1 MFSNTEEQ
9 VYAKNVPIVEPGVPG
24 AVSPVI
30 WPPNATA
37 RLGFMFPLTP
47 RRTGPGHASALVLL
61 VFAGGSV
68 LDAILRAISRYT
80 PAAGI
85 LPQVLLAG
93 VPVLIVIGTWLCLR
107 GRRDLSA
114 HLLLQLL
121 LGILVGILTMW
132 SALPLSWYLGIGL
145 VFWSMRLG
153 TNLLMW
159 VGTSLLVLAGWAK
172 FGLIDFTGV
181 LFLPFAATPVLF
193 LGAAAYFQLHQVR
206 HQQQEEEDPEAEQAR
221 ELLLNRYGREPGQ

>member
-1 MFSNTEEQ
+1 
-9 VYAKNVPIVEPGVPG
+9 
-24 AVSPVI
+24 
-30 WPPNATA
+30 
-37 RLGFMFPLTP
+37 MFPLTP

-107 GRRDLSA
+107 GRKDLSV

-121 LGILVGILTMW
+121 LGILVGILTMR

-181 LFLPFAATPVLF
+181 LFLPFAVTPVLF
-193 LGAAAYFQLHQVR
+193 LAAAAYFQLHQVR
-206 HQQQEEEDPEAEQAR
+206 HQQQEEADPEAEQAR

>member
-1 MFSNTEEQ
+1 
-9 VYAKNVPIVEPGVPG
+9 
-24 AVSPVI
+24 
-30 WPPNATA
+30 
-37 RLGFMFPLTP
+37 MFPLTP

-172 FGLIDFTGV
+172 FGLIDFTGGPFPA
-181 LFLPFAATPVLF
+181 LRRHSCALPGGGCLLPTAPGTPPAA
-193 LGAAAYFQLHQVR
+193 G
-206 HQQQEEEDPEAEQAR
+206 
-221 ELLLNRYGREPGQ
+221 GRGPRG